1 MSSSVIETNA
11 SRAGAA
17 AAAIDTHTARKR
29 LAGEAADTRARDLIT
44 DICHFLRLCANMSPA
59 AVSEAVDAA
68 VAAFHVEVETDA
80 DGGG

>member
-1 MSSSVIETNA
+1 MFSNVIETNA

-29 LAGEAADTRARDLIT
+29 LAGETAETRARDLIT
-44 DICHFLRLCANMSPA
+44 DVCHFMRLCADLTPE
-59 AVSEAVDAA
+59 AVDEGVDAA
-68 VAAFHVEVETDA
+68 VSAFHVEVETDA